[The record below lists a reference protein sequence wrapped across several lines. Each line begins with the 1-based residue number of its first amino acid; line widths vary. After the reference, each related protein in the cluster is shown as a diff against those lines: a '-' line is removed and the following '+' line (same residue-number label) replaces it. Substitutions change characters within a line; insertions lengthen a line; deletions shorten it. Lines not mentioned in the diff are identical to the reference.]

1 MVILSPFSKI
11 YQSHNN
17 HIPFKTGEFLIMKLT
32 LPPLKLF
39 IATSRSWVNIKL
51 LYFLSVEFYPKL
63 HLSCSEITHITLT
76 NIWTYMQNLLHFW
89 WALFLF
95 FFFFLFFLFFQ
106 FTLLSADDTVLRGRC
121 FISIRFWYDDV
132 YIKWWWVLKHT

>member
-39 IATSRSWVNIKL
+39 TATSRSWVNIKL
-51 LYFLSVEFYPKL
+51 LYFLSVEFYPQL